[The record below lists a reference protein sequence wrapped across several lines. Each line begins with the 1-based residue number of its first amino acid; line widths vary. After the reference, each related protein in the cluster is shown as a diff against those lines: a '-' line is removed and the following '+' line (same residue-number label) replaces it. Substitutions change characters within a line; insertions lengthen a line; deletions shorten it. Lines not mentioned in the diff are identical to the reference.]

1 MRASEH
7 RLPARAIPLFAVHA
21 IRELLPLLLLGL
33 LSGRLDLQ
41 ELGFWL
47 FAGAAGTTLGLLNWY
62 TTRFAFLP
70 EHVSLRS
77 GLVFR
82 EHRQL
87 PWERIQNL
95 SVTRG
100 LLHRLLGIS
109 QLRIE
114 AASGVGSEIN
124 LNGMTEAQIADLRQ
138 RFDALQAAPERRDA
152 DPSRPT
158 MTAAPFKQLPTAELV
173 RLGLIEN
180 RGLIVI
186 GAAFGV
192 LLQTEELRRGIYRAL
207 EKSEPLLA
215 ALAIDRSE
223 PGGQILGWVL
233 LLLVWLVLVRMFSIA
248 HAIWVHHGFSL
259 RINADR
265 LGVEEGLVT
274 RKQLSGRI
282 PRIQRVRVREGVL
295 HRAFHRVSIRIATA
309 AQLAINETGT
319 QLRDVLPIGTTAD
332 ARRLLPVLLPGW
344 DWTAEAREGLPPQLL
359 AMYYLTRLPLW
370 LAALLIAGAFH
381 AGLAMLLT
389 AAAAIDLLRLCF
401 MVRNTRLRVGR
412 DGLLLIRVGLSR
424 HADFLPRARIQG
436 RSLSEGP
443 IERLFGL
450 ATVRLDVAGGGAMSW
465 LTLPPLARE
474 RALALLHELEPE
486 PASP

>member
-47 FAGAAGTTLGLLNWY
+47 FAGTAGVTLGLLNWY

-70 EHVSLRS
+70 EHVSLKS
-77 GLVFR
+77 GLLFR

-114 AASGVGSEIN
+114 AASGVGSEIH

-138 RFDALQAAPERRDA
+138 RFDALQAAPARDGVDLGQPA
-152 DPSRPT
+152 T
-158 MTAAPFKQLPTAELV
+158 PFKQLPTSELV

-192 LLQTEELRRGIYRAL
+192 LLQIEELRHGIYRVL

-223 PGGQILGWVL
+223 PGGQLLGWGL

-248 HAIWVHHGFSL
+248 HAIWVHHGFRL
-259 RINADR
+259 RISADR

-282 PRIQRVRVREGVL
+282 PRIQRVRVREGWL
-295 HRAFHRVSIRIATA
+295 HRAFGRVSIRIASA
-309 AQLAINETGT
+309 AQLALNETGT
-319 QLRDVLPIGTTAD
+319 QLRDVLPIGTPGD
-332 ARRLLPVLLPGW
+332 ARRLLPILLPDW
-344 DWTAEAREGLPPQLL
+344 DWTARPREGLPPRVL
-359 AMYYLTRLPLW
+359 AMVYLTRLPGW
-370 LAALLIAGAFH
+370 LAALLIGGAFH
-381 AGLAMLLT
+381 DGLAVLLT

-401 MVRNTRLRVGR
+401 WVRNTRLQVGR

-424 HADFLPRARIQG
+424 QADFLPRARIQG
-436 RSLSEGP
+436 RSLSQGP
-443 IERLFGL
+443 IERRFGL

-465 LTLPPLARE
+465 LTLPPLAQD
-474 RALALLHELEPE
+474 RALALLRELEPE
-486 PASP
+486 ATSC

>member
-47 FAGAAGTTLGLLNWY
+47 FAGTAGVTLGLLNWY

-70 EHVSLRS
+70 EHVSLKS
-77 GLVFR
+77 GLLFR

-114 AASGVGSEIN
+114 AASGVGSEIH

-138 RFDALQAAPERRDA
+138 RFDALQATPERRGA
-152 DPSRPT
+152 DPVDPAT
-158 MTAAPFKQLPTAELV
+158 TAPFKQLSTAELV

-207 EKSEPLLA
+207 EQSEPLLA

-223 PGGQILGWVL
+223 PGGQLLGWGL
-233 LLLVWLVLVRMFSIA
+233 LLLVWLLLVRMFSIA
-248 HAIWVHHGFSL
+248 HAIWVHHGFRL

-282 PRIQRVRVREGVL
+282 PRIQRVRVREGIL
-295 HRAFHRVSIRIATA
+295 HRVFGRVSIRIATA

-319 QLRDVLPIGTTAD
+319 QLRDVLPIGTPAD
-332 ARRLLPVLLPGW
+332 ARRLLPILLPGW

-359 AMYYLTRLPLW
+359 ALYYLTRLPFW

-381 AGLAMLLT
+381 TGLAMLLT

-401 MVRNTRLRVGR
+401 LVRNTRLRVGS

-450 ATVRLDVAGGGAMSW
+450 ATVRLDVAGGGALSW

-474 RALALLHELEPE
+474 RALALLRELEPE